1 MARLGHQVTARDDA
15 PGSGNGLN
23 TVRVLEHVEPAE
35 PAQRPLIERIGLAAI
50 AFVVVALFAAICLAA
65 LSGGELFLGVMAG
78 TGALM
83 TLWAA
88 GATLRRG

>member
-1 MARLGHQVTARDDA
+1 MARGNEPTTADA
-15 PGSGNGLN
+15 PDA
-23 TVRVLEHVEPAE
+23 VRVLEHVEPAE
-35 PAQRPLIERIGLAAI
+35 PAQRPLIERIGLATI
-50 AFVVVALFAAICLAA
+50 AFVLVTMFGAIAVAA
-65 LSGGELFLGVMAG
+65 LTGGELFLGIMAG

>member
-1 MARLGHQVTARDDA
+1 MT
-15 PGSGNGLN
+15 P
-23 TVRVLEHVEPAE
+23 E

-50 AFVVVALFAAICLAA
+50 AFVLVLLFGAIAVAA
-65 LSGGELFLGVMAG
+65 LTGGELFLGIMAG